1 MLWKKLCRDLKEN
14 KGAYIACIVIIAMGL
29 MIFTAFS
36 MVVDNLRMSQQ
47 GFYQNQNFA
56 DGFIEVQACPFSKI
70 KNLELIDGIKEI
82 QGRLVK
88 DVRLLAPGREDNVY
102 LRLIS
107 LDPAQANPINGMLL
121 LQGRP
126 LNQKDAH
133 IWVDNMYFAA
143 NNLQLNDQ
151 LAVITGG
158 KKRELQVVGMGQSP
172 EFIYALRTAADM
184 FPTPENFGIG
194 FVSQETMES
203 LFPQEQAYNDLVFT
217 LKTGADF
224 DVIKEKLTAELKP
237 YGLTA
242 LYPRDDQISHLLLT
256 MELDSLGSM
265 ARALPVMFL
274 LIAAM
279 ILYIVLKRLT
289 EQQRGQIGILKAL
302 GYTQGEIII
311 HYLFYA
317 VLVGLVG
324 GIIGVISGVFLLQ
337 PLMALFKVFFNM
349 PSAAGSFTFSYLFF
363 GVLLSLGFSLF
374 AGYQGCKKV
383 LALEPAL
390 AMLPPAP
397 PIGKK
402 VLLEKVK
409 LIWNML
415 TAQSMIAVRNISRSK
430 GRSVFIFIGIMLC
443 FAISSFTWSMNDL
456 YQKMLFDQYEAVEV
470 YDVKVT
476 LARPLAAKG
485 AAGELAGFPGVGRVE
500 TMAEVPVTLKNKWL
514 QQDIT
519 MMGIPRESQLY
530 NIVDEDENKVS
541 LPQTGVVLSQRLAAL
556 LQADIGTT
564 LNVASPMMKE
574 AQDKQVKVVGIVP
587 QYVGMN
593 AYLSLN
599 AVQDM
604 LGQGEL
610 ATSIMLNIEPENIAQ
625 FKEKYIQSDLIA
637 GIDEKQERLEKMEEM
652 MATYGSMIFIY
663 MIIGVVIG
671 FAIIYISSI
680 ITVSER
686 NRELASMM
694 VLGLTT
700 REVLSVITFEQWFIG
715 IPAMV
720 AGIPLAKLMLLGMSQ
735 MVQSDVFTMPVA
747 IPFSSFITGCLITC
761 ISIWLAQKAATRKM
775 SSLNLVEVLK
785 SA

>member
-217 LKTGADF
+217 LETGADF

>member
-47 GFYQNQNFA
+47 DFYQNQNFA

-133 IWVDNMYFAA
+133 IWIDNMYFAA

-217 LKTGADF
+217 LETGADF

-311 HYLFYA
+311 HYLSYA

>member
-133 IWVDNMYFAA
+133 IWIDNMYFAA

-151 LAVITGG
+151 LAVIAGG

-265 ARALPVMFL
+265 ARTLPVMFL

-775 SSLNLVEVLK
+775 GSLNLVEVLK

>member
-47 GFYQNQNFA
+47 DFYQNQNFA

-217 LKTGADF
+217 LETGADF